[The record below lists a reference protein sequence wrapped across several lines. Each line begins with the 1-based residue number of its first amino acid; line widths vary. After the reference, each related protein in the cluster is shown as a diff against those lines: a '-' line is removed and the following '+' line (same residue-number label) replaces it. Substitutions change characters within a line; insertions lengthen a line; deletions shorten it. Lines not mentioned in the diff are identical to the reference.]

1 MILHVYKM
9 NQSDDLNEAG
19 AWPDWEI
26 EFEGPVNLLTLLRD
40 NSIPIDAVCSGVGTC
55 GKCAVNL
62 VSDGPLDDPSAID
75 RKFFTEDQLQNGWR
89 LACRYLANSDLS
101 VYVNVQKQAM
111 DVLTDLNLSN
121 EAGDQQNLSL
131 DADDRPVDLRV
142 VSISP
147 ANTEDSRDDWQRLCD
162 ALATSDFTQM
172 DDGSPKMDL
181 NQISSPCIS
190 VRTLRDLH
198 QVINN
203 HSVVTV
209 IQYANIVLSVRP
221 GDTSS
226 LPIYGICVD
235 IGSTTLAAYLMELTT
250 GALVKVASAVNPQSR
265 FGGDV
270 ISRINHTVTVENG
283 TRTMQALIV
292 KALNDL
298 IAQLTSE
305 IGPSTE
311 LVQNIVLTGN
321 TTMLHFLLGLES
333 ESIALA
339 PFAPVILS
347 SMTLTAEEAKLNV
360 NGPVDLMA
368 GISAYVGSDIT
379 AGILASGMRERDCWT
394 LLLDIGTNG
403 ELALGNKDH
412 IYTCATAAGPAFEGA
427 NIHQGCSALPGAID
441 DADFGVAS
449 LVRTIEGKTPVGIC
463 GSGVLSVTA
472 QLVSSEVVDE
482 TGRLL
487 DPDEIE
493 NEFLR
498 SRVREIDGEIVFVL
512 YESDDQKNQVVF
524 TSKDVREVQLAKAA
538 IRAGID
544 VLLSSAGLTCEDVET
559 LFIAGGFGNYMDI
572 PSAASIGLIPPCLQH
587 RTKVIGNS
595 AALGAAHYLLSKA
608 ARDQANEIATVAE
621 YIELSTHPDFGDA
634 FIEAMAFDP
643 DELQMVLNS

>member
-311 LVQNIVLTGN
+311 LVQ
-321 TTMLHFLLGLES
+321 
-333 ESIALA
+333 
-339 PFAPVILS
+339 
-347 SMTLTAEEAKLNV
+347 TL
-360 NGPVDLMA
+360 
-368 GISAYVGSDIT
+368 
-379 AGILASGMRERDCWT
+379 C
-394 LLLDIGTNG
+394 
-403 ELALGNKDH
+403 
-412 IYTCATAAGPAFEGA
+412 
-427 NIHQGCSALPGAID
+427 
-441 DADFGVAS
+441 
-449 LVRTIEGKTPVGIC
+449 
-463 GSGVLSVTA
+463 
-472 QLVSSEVVDE
+472 
-482 TGRLL
+482 
-487 DPDEIE
+487 
-493 NEFLR
+493 
-498 SRVREIDGEIVFVL
+498 
-512 YESDDQKNQVVF
+512 
-524 TSKDVREVQLAKAA
+524 
-538 IRAGID
+538 
-544 VLLSSAGLTCEDVET
+544 
-559 LFIAGGFGNYMDI
+559 
-572 PSAASIGLIPPCLQH
+572 
-587 RTKVIGNS
+587 
-595 AALGAAHYLLSKA
+595 
-608 ARDQANEIATVAE
+608 
-621 YIELSTHPDFGDA
+621 
-634 FIEAMAFDP
+634 
-643 DELQMVLNS
+643 